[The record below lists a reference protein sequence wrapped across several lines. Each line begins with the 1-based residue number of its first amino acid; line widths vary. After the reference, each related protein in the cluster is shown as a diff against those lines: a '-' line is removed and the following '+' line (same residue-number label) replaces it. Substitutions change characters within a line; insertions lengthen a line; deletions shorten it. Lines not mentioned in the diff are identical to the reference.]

1 MQSVLSASLWRKR
14 TPSPPCRP
22 WLVRRVIIILISLP
36 VTAAVFA
43 DRLAQLTSTS
53 REAERAAIMQA
64 LGLDVPAPVRAGQ
77 GRGPL
82 RDSGAQMRTVLCARS
97 VLGVV
102 GYICRRPAL
111 KTITAPHAGRDSGA
125 AHDVVQRG
133 SRHARRAIRAALC
146 PSNGLPSPGRRRRR
160 IRRLDSTGIGVGK
173 IDDPGPGRSI
183 ALERSQ
189 GPRPPSQAHCEC
201 SRGATGSRPNCV
213 PTVRKLSGALPGTA
227 RPGFKESSRLPSS
240 ARPDKTLR
248 QKAIA
253 RALRTQHD
261 GLPSC

>member
-1 MQSVLSASLWRKR
+1 
-14 TPSPPCRP
+14 
-22 WLVRRVIIILISLP
+22 
-36 VTAAVFA
+36 
-43 DRLAQLTSTS
+43 
-53 REAERAAIMQA
+53 MQA
-64 LGLDVPAPVRAGQ
+64 LGLDVPAPVRAGR

-160 IRRLDSTGIGVGK
+160 IRRLDSTGIGVGR

-189 GPRPPSQAHCEC
+189 APRPPSQARCEC
-201 SRGATGSRPNCV
+201 PRGAAGSRPDCV

-227 RPGFKESSRLPSS
+227 RPGFKESSKSPAS

-248 QKAIA
+248 QRQSLTHCA
-253 RALRTQHD
+253 RSTTGCRAAERPQSRDVCGCSRRAYRVRRPLTFKGQGQSRA
-261 GLPSC
+261 